1 VTELDKII
9 DLLREAIVLTLV
21 LGAPVLAVG
30 LLVALVVGVLQ
41 AATQVQDPTISFI
54 PKIAA
59 MLAAALLCGSWIL
72 TRLVEF
78 SRGVFGGP

>member
-1 VTELDKII
+1 MSELDKII
-9 DLLREAIVLTLV
+9 DLLREAILLTLV

-30 LLVALVVGVLQ
+30 LFVALVVGVLQ

-78 SRGVFGGP
+78 SRGIFGGP

>member
-1 VTELDKII
+1 MTDLDRII

-59 MLAAALLCGSWIL
+59 MLAAALLCGSWVL

-78 SRGVFGGP
+78 SRGIFGGP